1 MSRPGI
7 NDSTSTQRL
16 LSLCGMETTVKKT
29 PGSEKKLWEILNNIL
44 IVGKTNNCDIS
55 ILIIFLRAHLV
66 STPCIHNLIFQV

>member
-55 ILIIFLRAHLV
+55 ILIIFLHAHLV